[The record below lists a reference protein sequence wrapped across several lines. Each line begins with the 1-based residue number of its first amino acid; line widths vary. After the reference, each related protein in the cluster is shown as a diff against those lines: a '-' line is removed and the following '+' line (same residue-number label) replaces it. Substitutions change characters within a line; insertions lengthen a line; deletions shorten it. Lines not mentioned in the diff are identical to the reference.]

1 MKSESISR
9 PVKRKDFDEKMS
21 GRAKFVND
29 YLSPEHY
36 HACVLRSERPHARIV
51 SIDVPPIPDNVWV
64 VRASD
69 VPVKNRVLVDF
80 PDQFILNDVEVQ
92 YVGEAILIVVAKTK
106 ANARRFMDKIAVEYE
121 DLPTCF
127 DVTASDV
134 VLHDCRFTKG
144 NPDQAFAGAHEV
156 FEEVL
161 TTGFQEHAYI
171 EPQGMVA
178 TYRDG
183 SMKIVGAMQCPF
195 YIHNAIK
202 LAFGLDDDHVQVI
215 QATVGGGFGGKE
227 EYPSV
232 VGLQAALASYVSG
245 KPVKLVLDR
254 QEDIMSSTK
263 RHAGHMKYRTA
274 LDEKGN
280 ILAMD
285 VNITLDGGAYLGI
298 STTVIERS
306 LVHCLGPYV
315 VDHVRAYG
323 SVRKTNQVVTG
334 AFRGFGDP
342 QAIFAVDMHLT
353 HLAKHVGRDPLEYRL
368 SYLARQGDRTATDG
382 VYRDPVFIREMADK
396 VLEQSDYYAKRA
408 AFAEDT
414 GRYRRGIGLGLVGRG
429 CGFAGFAE
437 RDFVKGVVRIRKHA
451 DDTVEALVSST
462 DLGQGIHTSFCKVIA
477 ETIGIPLSQ
486 VICRRPDTQ
495 RVPNSGPTNASRS
508 MQIVGRILQRAA
520 LRLKD
525 EWIPGKEQ
533 LIEEH
538 YREEREAINPWNAE
552 TFNGDGFA
560 TYGWSATVCEV
571 ELDTVTSGV
580 RLVKLWGVFDVG
592 HIIDRNLVIGQMHG
606 GLVQGYGYASME
618 KLEIENGVIL
628 QDRLNNYMI
637 PTAFDIGGIH
647 VDFINNPYEAGPFGA
662 KGAAE
667 LPFCGVASSY
677 VHAVESVTQRDYSS
691 IPLTPEK
698 IFESLQEEV

>member
-1 MKSESISR
+1 MRSMSISR
-9 PVKRKDFDEKMS
+9 PVKRKDFDEKIS
-21 GRAKFVND
+21 GRAKFVDD
-29 YLSPEHY
+29 YQSPDYY
-36 HACVLRSERPHARIV
+36 HACILRSERPHARIV
-51 SIDVPPIPDNVWV
+51 SINIPEIPEDTWV
-64 VRASD
+64 ARGRD
-69 VPVKNRVLVDF
+69 VPVQNRVLVDI
-80 PDQFILNDVEVQ
+80 PDQFILNDVEVE

-106 ANARRFMDKIAVEYE
+106 AKARRFMEQISVEYE

-127 DVTASDV
+127 DVTESDTI
-134 VLHDCRFTKG
+134 LHDCRFVKG
-144 NPDQAFAGAHEV
+144 DPDKVFNEAHEV

-161 TTGFQEHAYI
+161 TTGFQEHAYL
-171 EPQGMVA
+171 EPQGIVA
-178 TYRDG
+178 EYRDG
-183 SMKIVGAMQCPF
+183 YMTVCGAMQCPF

-202 LAFGLDDDHVQVI
+202 HAFGFDDDHVRVI

-227 EYPSV
+227 DYPSV

-245 KPVKLVLDR
+245 KPVKLVFDR
-254 QEDIMSSTK
+254 QEDIISTTK
-263 RHAGHMKYRTA
+263 RHAARMIYKTA
-274 LDEKGN
+274 LDEEGN

-285 VNITLDGGAYLGI
+285 VNVTLDGGAYLGI

-323 SVRKTNQVVTG
+323 CVKKTNQVVTG

-342 QAIFAVDMHLT
+342 QTIFAVDT
-353 HLAKHVGRDPLEYRL
+353 HLAHIARHLGRDHVEYRR
-368 SYLARQGDRTATDG
+368 SYLAQQGDRTATDG
-382 VYRDPVFIREMADK
+382 LYRDPVFIREMADK
-396 VLEQSDYYAKRA
+396 VLEQSDYYAKREA
-408 AFAEDT
+408 YSKDT
-414 GRYRRGIGLGLVGRG
+414 GRYRRGIGIGFLGRG

-462 DLGQGIHTSFCKVIA
+462 DMGQGIHTSFCKVIA
-477 ETIGIPLSQ
+477 ETLEIPLSQ
-486 VICRRPDTQ
+486 VSCPRPDTQ

-508 MQIVGRILQRAA
+508 MQIVGRMLQRAA

-533 LIEEH
+533 VIEEH
-538 YREEREAINPWNAE
+538 YREERDAVNPWNTK

-560 TYGWSATVCEV
+560 TYGWSTTVTEV
-571 ELDTVTSGV
+571 ELDTVTSEV
-580 RLVKLWGVFDVG
+580 RLVNIWGVFDIG
-592 HIIDRNLVIGQMHG
+592 RIIDRNLVEGQMHG

-618 KLEIENGVIL
+618 KMEIENGVIM
-628 QDRLNNYMI
+628 QDRLNNYII
-637 PTAFDIGGIH
+637 PTAYDIGGIH
-647 VDFINNPYEAGPFGA
+647 VDFVDNPYEAGPFGA

-677 VHAVESVTQRDYSS
+677 VNAVENVTQRTYSS
-691 IPLTPEK
+691 IPLTSEK
-698 IFESLQEEV
+698 IFESLQEE